1 MTTQTYASPRA
12 AVRSMARR
20 HPGAV
25 RWAVRRDLGVAV
37 AAQALLLMLLQPGLL
52 GWAAGAVFAV
62 GSTWLLSAA
71 FRSRPLGPAD
81 RVTLARVVLAGG
93 VAALVADG
101 PGTAG
106 WALAA
111 VASAALV
118 LDGVDGW
125 VARRTGT
132 ASELGARFDME
143 VDAFLILVLS
153 VEVAMSDGLWV
164 LAIGAMRY
172 AFGAAAWALPWLRR
186 ALPAS
191 VARKAVAVL
200 QGVALTVAAM
210 LPHPAAA
217 AVAGAALLALA
228 WSFGRDVRWLAQ
240 RRERRAADAA
250 RSPRLLDP
258 VAR

>member
-1 MTTQTYASPRA
+1 M
-12 AVRSMARR
+12 
-20 HPGAV
+20 
-25 RWAVRRDLGVAV
+25 RWAVRRDLGAAV
-37 AAQALLLMLLQPGLL
+37 AALAVLLALVRPGPL
-52 GWAAGAVFAV
+52 GWAAGAVYAV
-62 GSTWLLSAA
+62 AAWWVLAGA
-71 FRSRPLGPAD
+71 FRFRALGPAD
-81 RVTLARVVLAGG
+81 RVTLGRVVLAGG
-93 VAALVADG
+93 VTALVADG

-132 ASELGARFDME
+132 ATELGARFDME

-153 VEVAMSDGLWV
+153 VEVAVSDGAWV

-172 AFGAAAWALPWLRR
+172 VFGAAAWALPWLRR

-191 VARKAVAVL
+191 VARKAVAVV
-200 QGVALTVAAM
+200 QGMALTAAAL
-210 LPHPAAA
+210 LPHPFAIAVAAA
-217 AVAGAALLALA
+217 ALAALA
-228 WSFGRDVRWLAQ
+228 WSFGRDVRWLAG
-240 RRERRAADAA
+240 RRERRTADAA